1 MTLSIEI
8 ELFLLN
14 GNYLFVS
21 KNVVKVQ
28 NIKKKLKKFQKNI
41 EKNLNIVYNV
51 NISFKRH
58 RILFLYKNK
67 KIIKKNT
74 KLFLE
79 NFDIISVKHLQNIL
93 GRF

>member
-67 KIIKKNT
+67 KII
-74 KLFLE
+74 
-79 NFDIISVKHLQNIL
+79 
-93 GRF
+93 

>member
-41 EKNLNIVYNV
+41 EKNLDIVYNV
-51 NISFKRH
+51 NISLKRH
-58 RILFLYKNK
+58 RILFL
-67 KIIKKNT
+67 
-74 KLFLE
+74 
-79 NFDIISVKHLQNIL
+79 
-93 GRF
+93 

>member
-21 KNVVKVQ
+21 KNIVKVQ

-67 KIIKKNT
+67 KT
-74 KLFLE
+74 L
-79 NFDIISVKHLQNIL
+79 NF
-93 GRF
+93 F

>member
-41 EKNLNIVYNV
+41 EKNLNIVYNA

-67 KIIKKNT
+67 KIIKKT
-74 KLFLE
+74 L
-79 NFDIISVKHLQNIL
+79 NF
-93 GRF
+93 F

>member
-21 KNVVKVQ
+21 KNIVKVQ

-67 KIIKKNT
+67 KIIKK
-74 KLFLE
+74 
-79 NFDIISVKHLQNIL
+79 H
-93 GRF
+93 

>member
-21 KNVVKVQ
+21 KNIVKFQ

-67 KIIKKNT
+67 KIIKK
-74 KLFLE
+74 
-79 NFDIISVKHLQNIL
+79 H
-93 GRF
+93 

>member
-41 EKNLNIVYNV
+41 EKILNIVYNA

-67 KIIKKNT
+67 KII
-74 KLFLE
+74 
-79 NFDIISVKHLQNIL
+79 
-93 GRF
+93 

>member
-14 GNYLFVS
+14 GNYLFVAR
-21 KNVVKVQ
+21 NVVKVQ

-67 KIIKKNT
+67 KIIKKT
-74 KLFLE
+74 L
-79 NFDIISVKHLQNIL
+79 NF
-93 GRF
+93 F

>member
-67 KIIKKNT
+67 KIIKK
-74 KLFLE
+74 
-79 NFDIISVKHLQNIL
+79 H
-93 GRF
+93 

>member
-21 KNVVKVQ
+21 KNIVKVQ

-67 KIIKKNT
+67 KIIKKT
-74 KLFLE
+74 L
-79 NFDIISVKHLQNIL
+79 NF
-93 GRF
+93 F

>member
-28 NIKKKLKKFQKNI
+28 NIRKKLKKFQKNI

-67 KIIKKNT
+67 K
-74 KLFLE
+74 
-79 NFDIISVKHLQNIL
+79 
-93 GRF
+93 

>member
-41 EKNLNIVYNV
+41 EKNIEKNLNIVYNV

-67 KIIKKNT
+67 KIIKKT
-74 KLFLE
+74 L
-79 NFDIISVKHLQNIL
+79 NF
-93 GRF
+93 F

>member
-8 ELFLLN
+8 ELFPLN

-41 EKNLNIVYNV
+41 EKILNIVYNV

-67 KIIKKNT
+67 KII
-74 KLFLE
+74 
-79 NFDIISVKHLQNIL
+79 
-93 GRF
+93 

>member
-51 NISFKRH
+51 NVSFKRH

-67 KIIKKNT
+67 KIIKKT
-74 KLFLE
+74 L
-79 NFDIISVKHLQNIL
+79 NF
-93 GRF
+93 F

>member
-41 EKNLNIVYNV
+41 EKNLNIVYNA

-67 KIIKKNT
+67 KII
-74 KLFLE
+74 
-79 NFDIISVKHLQNIL
+79 
-93 GRF
+93 

>member
-28 NIKKKLKKFQKNI
+28 NVKKKLKKFQKNI

-67 KIIKKNT
+67 KIIKKT
-74 KLFLE
+74 L
-79 NFDIISVKHLQNIL
+79 NF
-93 GRF
+93 F

>member
-58 RILFLYKNK
+58 RILFLFKNK
-67 KIIKKNT
+67 KIIKKA
-74 KLFLE
+74 L
-79 NFDIISVKHLQNIL
+79 NF
-93 GRF
+93 F

>member
-14 GNYLFVS
+14 GNYLSVS

-67 KIIKKNT
+67 KIIKKT
-74 KLFLE
+74 L
-79 NFDIISVKHLQNIL
+79 NF
-93 GRF
+93 F

>member
-67 KIIKKNT
+67 K
-74 KLFLE
+74 
-79 NFDIISVKHLQNIL
+79 
-93 GRF
+93 

>member
-21 KNVVKVQ
+21 KKVVKVQ

-41 EKNLNIVYNV
+41 EKNLNVVYNV

-58 RILFLYKNK
+58 RILFLYKN
-67 KIIKKNT
+67 KKNT

>member
-67 KIIKKNT
+67 KIIKKT
-74 KLFLE
+74 L
-79 NFDIISVKHLQNIL
+79 NF
-93 GRF
+93 F

>member
-14 GNYLFVS
+14 GNYLFVT

-67 KIIKKNT
+67 KIIKKT
-74 KLFLE
+74 L
-79 NFDIISVKHLQNIL
+79 NF
-93 GRF
+93 F

>member
-14 GNYLFVS
+14 GNYLFVAR
-21 KNVVKVQ
+21 NVVKVQ

-41 EKNLNIVYNV
+41 EKILNIVYNV

-67 KIIKKNT
+67 KIIKKT
-74 KLFLE
+74 L
-79 NFDIISVKHLQNIL
+79 NF
-93 GRF
+93 F

>member
-67 KIIKKNT
+67 KIKK
-74 KLFLE
+74 
-79 NFDIISVKHLQNIL
+79 
-93 GRF
+93 

>member
-21 KNVVKVQ
+21 KNIVKVQ

-51 NISFKRH
+51 SISFERH
-58 RILFLYKNK
+58 RILFLYEKYK
-67 KIIKKNT
+67 
-74 KLFLE
+74 
-79 NFDIISVKHLQNIL
+79 NIL
-93 GRF
+93 KKY

>member
-21 KNVVKVQ
+21 KKVVKVQ

-41 EKNLNIVYNV
+41 EKILNIVYNA

-67 KIIKKNT
+67 KII
-74 KLFLE
+74 
-79 NFDIISVKHLQNIL
+79 
-93 GRF
+93 

>member
-21 KNVVKVQ
+21 KNIVKVQ

-51 NISFKRH
+51 NINFKRH
-58 RILFLYKNK
+58 RILFL
-67 KIIKKNT
+67 
-74 KLFLE
+74 
-79 NFDIISVKHLQNIL
+79 
-93 GRF
+93 

>member
-14 GNYLFVS
+14 GNYLFVAR
-21 KNVVKVQ
+21 NVVKVQ

-41 EKNLNIVYNV
+41 EKILNIVYNV

-67 KIIKKNT
+67 KII
-74 KLFLE
+74 
-79 NFDIISVKHLQNIL
+79 
-93 GRF
+93 

>member
-67 KIIKKNT
+67 KIIKKI
-74 KLFLE
+74 L
-79 NFDIISVKHLQNIL
+79 NF
-93 GRF
+93 F

>member
-21 KNVVKVQ
+21 KNIVKVQ

-67 KIIKKNT
+67 KIIKKI
-74 KLFLE
+74 L
-79 NFDIISVKHLQNIL
+79 NF
-93 GRF
+93 F

>member
-28 NIKKKLKKFQKNI
+28 NIKKKLKNF
-41 EKNLNIVYNV
+41 
-51 NISFKRH
+51 
-58 RILFLYKNK
+58 K
-67 KIIKKNT
+67 KILKK
-74 KLFLE
+74 
-79 NFDIISVKHLQNIL
+79 I
-93 GRF
+93 

>member
-51 NISFKRH
+51 DISFKRH
-58 RILFLYKNK
+58 RILFLCKNK
-67 KIIKKNT
+67 KIIKKT
-74 KLFLE
+74 L
-79 NFDIISVKHLQNIL
+79 NF
-93 GRF
+93 F

>member
-41 EKNLNIVYNV
+41 EKNLDIVYNV

-58 RILFLYKNK
+58 RILFL
-67 KIIKKNT
+67 
-74 KLFLE
+74 
-79 NFDIISVKHLQNIL
+79 
-93 GRF
+93 